1 MAMEVSTST
10 QASVEEE
17 DWGMVTFSFAL
28 KKVSIFPKHDVKSM
42 VQCVASQL
50 VLIAW
55 GVLIVISERTRACPQ
70 VPK

>member
-1 MAMEVSTST
+1 
-10 QASVEEE
+10 
-17 DWGMVTFSFAL
+17 MVTFSFAL